1 MYLLIKKISL
11 QWIHLRI
18 MSSILKP
25 VRRTGA
31 GAAGAG
37 IGTTGVGVGCCGDC
51 CGGCEAVNDKKIN
64 HFSELCSE
72 SRQSML

>member
-1 MYLLIKKISL
+1 
-11 QWIHLRI
+11 

-51 CGGCEAVNDKKIN
+51 CGGCEAVENKKKY
-64 HFSELCSE
+64 HFNEFCSD
-72 SRQSML
+72 